1 MPIFNK
7 NLQFIGMF
15 DHFINNDSIR
25 LEIAIL
31 SGRHLYPD
39 IKKGSNCNTFVKVE
53 IIGEKVDTCYGY
65 TRDHWHIT

>member
-1 MPIFNK
+1 
-7 NLQFIGMF
+7 MF

-65 TRDHWHIT
+65 TRDH